1 MHNFGKQAIICF
13 HLAGGL
19 FPDAETELIWM
30 QELNPVLPAAPVE
43 TIVNKGRREKH
54 FHTRAERAMKSISKL
69 KTGVF
74 IYNLKLFAKIANW
87 ASD

>member
-1 MHNFGKQAIICF
+1 
-13 HLAGGL
+13 
-19 FPDAETELIWM
+19 M

-43 TIVNKGRREKH
+43 TIVNKGRREKR
-54 FHTRAERAMKSISKL
+54 FHTWAERAMKSISKL